1 MKKVS
6 EDTANL
12 DFNVAIS
19 QMMIFVNEASKI
31 AELPRAMWEGFVLL
45 IAPYAP
51 HLAEELWQKA
61 GHDKTLAYES
71 YPTFSEEYCK
81 DDTKEFPVM
90 INGKLRAK
98 FEAAA
103 DSDSATLEAM
113 AKETEGFKK
122 FTDGKTIAKII
133 VVPGKLVNVVVK

>member
-1 MKKVS
+1 M
-6 EDTANL
+6 
-12 DFNVAIS
+12 
-19 QMMIFVNEASKI
+19 
-31 AELPRAMWEGFVLL
+31 EGERKG
-45 IAPYAP
+45 PP
-51 HLAEELWQKA
+51 NA
-61 GHDKTLAYES
+61 GG
-71 YPTFSEEYCK
+71 PTFCEEFCK

-103 DSDSATLEAM
+103 NADSATLEAL
-113 AKETEGFKK
+113 ARETEGFKK